1 MNMYDVLVRHVYKKV
16 FGFDCDL
23 MVWYLAVGCPRSQL
37 SWRKQTH
44 LGVKIYIGIHFS
56 GEIDSHYFAWSPL
69 HINALLGCF
78 FAYNQS
84 CLLNFF
90 QFICPWYWTVNRTS
104 LLMEKSWVESKKLA
118 SFNITTT
125 ESHSFC
131 CKYF

>member
-23 MVWYLAVGCPRSQL
+23 MVWYLAVGCPRSQI

-69 HINALLGCF
+69 HINALLWCF
-78 FAYNQS
+78 LHIIKVV
-84 CLLNFF
+84 C
-90 QFICPWYWTVNRTS
+90 WTFSNLSARDIEQWIERVCWWRNPE
-104 LLMEKSWVESKKLA
+104 LKVKS
-118 SFNITTT
+118 
-125 ESHSFC
+125 
-131 CKYF
+131 